1 MTTPTTS
8 DLLKY
13 ADLQMAAE
21 AFLVDPGTGAV
32 KPNLRQALI
41 DGNTHASRFTSVQAT
56 RFLEY
61 WEVVAQQEN
70 TKTGF
75 RRQRGQVLP
84 FAPRSVSSAGSGL
97 AFCPPVTS
105 SASAGSSVSGA
116 SAGSGLAFCPP
127 VT

>member
-56 RFLEY
+56 RFL
-61 WEVVAQQEN
+61 
-70 TKTGF
+70 GH
-75 RRQRGQVLP
+75 RGQAFNLG
-84 FAPRSVSSAGSGL
+84 SVR
-97 AFCPPVTS
+97 
-105 SASAGSSVSGA
+105 VS
-116 SAGSGLAFCPP
+116 
-127 VT
+127 